1 MWKRQREGKS
11 MWMSAATIRTG
22 IFTTVALLAVTV
34 QVEAGRPLLTDDA
47 DPVEQG
53 RVEVEAGLELETS
66 TNSYSLTAPFAFG
79 FGLNDGLEVAI
90 KPSLLYVDDQE
101 ASPRRVAGVGDLV
114 LEAKDRRPTVLT
126 TVAPLTNIVKNV
138 GGSFIDLHGLIP
150 GGMDSHTFEPVPSD
164 VKYVAAADL
173 IILNGL
179 DLETPTEKLALA
191 NKKPDTRILKLGD
204 NTITPTE
211 YVFDRSFPTSGGHP
225 NPHLWMNPVYAARY
239 ADLVRDA
246 LIELDP
252 THAGQYRERTK
263 QYAARLTALDRAI
276 AAAVATIPP
285 PNRKLLTY
293 HDSFAYFAPRYGMTV
308 IGAIEPASFSE
319 LSPREATR
327 VIRQL
332 RREKVPA
339 IFGSEVFPSKV
350 LDQIGREAG
359 VRFVDTLRDDD
370 LPGTAGAPEHSYIG
384 MMLEDVRT
392 MVTALG
398 GNLEALQGIDPADI
412 P

>member
-1 MWKRQREGKS
+1 MRQAKHWYDRHEKELWRAAPTACAALVILLLGAAV
-11 MWMSAATIRTG
+11 MS
-22 IFTTVALLAVTV
+22 VA
-34 QVEAGRPLLTDDA
+34 Q
-47 DPVEQG
+47 
-53 RVEVEAGLELETS
+53 
-66 TNSYSLTAPFAFG
+66 
-79 FGLNDGLEVAI
+79 
-90 KPSLLYVDDQE
+90 
-101 ASPRRVAGVGDLV
+101 
-114 LEAKDRRPTVLT
+114 DRRPNVLT

-138 GGSFIDLHGLIP
+138 GGPFIELHGLIP
-150 GGMDSHTFEPVPSD
+150 GGTDSHTFEPTPSD

-179 DLETPTEKLALA
+179 DLETPTEKLAVA
-191 NKKPDTRILKLGD
+191 NKKPTARIVKLGD
-204 NTITPTE
+204 NTIAPQD
-211 YVFDRSFPTSGGHP
+211 YVFDRSFPKSGGHP
-225 NPHLWMNPVYAARY
+225 NPHLWMNPIYASRY
-239 ADLVRDA
+239 AELVRDA
-246 LIELDP
+246 LIERDP
-252 THAGQYRERTK
+252 AHTAQYRERTQ
-263 QYAARLTALDRAI
+263 QYTARLTALDRAI

-285 PNRKLLTY
+285 RNRRLLTY
-293 HDSFAYFAPRYGMTV
+293 HDSFAYFAPRYGVTV

-319 LSPREATR
+319 PSPREMTR

-332 RREKVPA
+332 KREKVPA

-370 LPGTAGAPEHSYIG
+370 LPGTPGSPEHSYIG

-398 GNLEALQGIDPADI
+398 GNLEGLQGIDPADI